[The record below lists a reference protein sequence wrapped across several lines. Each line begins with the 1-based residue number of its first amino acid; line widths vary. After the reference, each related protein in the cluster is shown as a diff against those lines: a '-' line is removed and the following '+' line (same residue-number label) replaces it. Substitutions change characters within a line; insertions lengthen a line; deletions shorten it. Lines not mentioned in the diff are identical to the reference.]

1 MPNEIIVN
9 LERLRPFLVFG
20 FELYQP
26 LCSVCLLIV
35 INDCVMR
42 PAHQNEVGEAV
53 PFSGGLPIVVARAS
67 RFGAIDVADFT
78 DYGVTLDQGGGII
91 DGKRSGCRTPRTV
104 S

>member
-1 MPNEIIVN
+1 MTASSDFSRPVSQWSNYPSETRVN
-9 LERLRPFLVFG
+9 GVEQIPFLVFG

-67 RFGAIDVADFT
+67 RFGAIDVAD
-78 DYGVTLDQGGGII
+78 
-91 DGKRSGCRTPRTV
+91 
-104 S
+104 